1 MINEVKENVLFRS
14 FISMICFFLFKKILK
29 IVMFGFGLE
38 LGTLKI
44 VFLIINNIDM
54 LKIVGVVLGE
64 FIGNNNFLI
73 CFSIFFIIFFKF
85 FL

>member
-1 MINEVKENVLFRS
+1 MIR
-14 FISMICFFLFKKILK
+14 FFLFKKILK

>member
-1 MINEVKENVLFRS
+1 MYEENVLFRS
-14 FISMICFFLFKKILK
+14 FISMIRFFLFKKILK

>member
-1 MINEVKENVLFRS
+1 MYEENVLFRS

-73 CFSIFFIIFFKF
+73 CFSIFFIIFFEF
-85 FL
+85 FF